1 MSRHTRKPL
10 VSLVVPFH
18 DEAEAIEAFF
28 ATTLPI
34 LESIDATRFEIVC
47 VNDGSRD
54 DTLGRLIDVAA
65 GDPRVRIVDLT
76 RRFGKEAALTAGI
89 DEAAGAAVIL
99 IDADLQDP
107 PALIPAM
114 VERWLAGA
122 EVVAA
127 KRTDRMCDPLMQRV
141 AAALYYRVHNHLSEV
156 EMPENVGD
164 FRLMD
169 RQVVDALR
177 ALPERRRFMKGL
189 FAWVGYRIEIIEYTR
204 APRSGGRSKF
214 SGWRRWNF
222 ALEGITSFSTVPLR
236 VWTYIGLA
244 FAALSFVYGAFIVMR
259 TLLFG
264 NPVHGY
270 ASLISVML
278 FVGGIQLIGIGV
290 IGEYLGRIYHES
302 KQRPVYLVRRR
313 YRADALVGQ
322 HPARHAAQPA
332 AAKLLQ
338 FPVRRVAAARRRQPA
353 VASAA
358 VARNLSVK

>member
-1 MSRHTRKPL
+1 M
-10 VSLVVPFH
+10 
-18 DEAEAIEAFF
+18 
-28 ATTLPI
+28 
-34 LESIDATRFEIVC
+34 
-47 VNDGSRD
+47 
-54 DTLGRLIDVAA
+54 
-65 GDPRVRIVDLT
+65 
-76 RRFGKEAALTAGI
+76 
-89 DEAAGAAVIL
+89 IL

-127 KRTDRMCDPLMQRV
+127 KRTDRRCDPLMQRA

-169 RQVVDALR
+169 RRVVDALR

-204 APRSGGRSKF
+204 APRRPLKF

-244 FAALSFVYGAFIVMR
+244 FAALSFIYGAFIVMR

-313 YRADALVGQ
+313 YHAQRDAAV
-322 HPARHAAQPA
+322 HPASQLLQFPLKRTHAARRRTAQPA
-332 AAKLLQ
+332 ATGHG
-338 FPVRRVAAARRRQPA
+338 AARKA
-353 VASAA
+353 
-358 VARNLSVK
+358 SVK